1 MLGVDISV
9 SLENPMA
16 EELYAGT
23 CSICVGA
30 VCGATIVE
38 VAGEIDVATVSL
50 LAKALGDAIQS
61 GRGDLVMDA
70 QNLTYIDSAG
80 IQTLIST
87 QEKLATQ
94 GRRMAVV
101 GCHGIFHKLMSV
113 SMLEGRF
120 PTYSTVDEALMSLN
134 AWDMPT
140 V

>member
-1 MLGVDISV
+1 MSED
-9 SLENPMA
+9 
-16 EELYAGT
+16 LYAGT
-23 CSICVGA
+23 CSICVGTIS
-30 VCGATIVE
+30 GACLVE

-50 LAKALGDAIQS
+50 LARALGDAVHS
-61 GRGDLVMDA
+61 GRGDLILDA

-87 QEKLATQ
+87 QQKLETL

-101 GCHGIFHKLMSV
+101 GCHGIFHKLMSI
-113 SMLEGRF
+113 SSLGSRL
-120 PTYSTVDEALMSLN
+120 PTYATVDEALMSTN

>member
-1 MLGVDISV
+1 M
-9 SLENPMA
+9 P

-23 CSICVGA
+23 CSICVGTIS
-30 VCGATIVE
+30 GATLVE
-38 VAGEIDVATVSL
+38 VAGEVDVATVSL

-61 GRGDLVMDA
+61 GRGDLILDA

-80 IQTLIST
+80 IQTLMST

-113 SMLEGRF
+113 SRLENRF
-120 PTYSTVDEALMSLN
+120 PTYSTVDEALMTLN